1 MNIKNKKILIVGSRG
16 LIGKAIINKLKNHKV
31 KIFTIEKS
39 TKNNYK
45 NNFYLKSDAANNQ
58 INEFKKIIS
67 EIGNIDIFINCS
79 YPKNKFWKEQT
90 FRKSKYA
97 HFEENL
103 QLHLNTYCFF
113 SKLIAE
119 KMKKNKIKGSI
130 INIASIYGVVAQDT
144 NIYNNTE
151 IEENISYAPIKSGII
166 GFTKLL
172 ASYYAK
178 YGIRAN
184 TVSPGGIL
192 STGMSKNFLQ
202 NYKERVPMKRLCQP
216 SEVADPVLFLASDSS
231 SYITGINLL
240 VDGGWTA
247 I

>member
-1 MNIKNKKILIVGSRG
+1 MNIENKKILIVGSGG
-16 LIGKAIINKLKNHKV
+16 LIGKAIIKKLKKKKV
-31 KIFTIEKS
+31 KIFTIEKN
-39 TKNNYK
+39 TKKNYK
-45 NNFYLKSDAANNQ
+45 NNFYLKSDDAKNQ

-67 EIGNIDIFINCS
+67 EIGKIDIFINCS
-79 YPKNKFWKEQT
+79 YPKNKYWKEQT
-90 FRKSKYA
+90 FLKSKYD
-97 HFEENL
+97 HFGENL
-103 QLHLNTYCFF
+103 ELHLNTYCFF
-113 SKLIAE
+113 SKLIAQ

-130 INIASIYGVVAQDT
+130 INIASIYGVVAQDK
-144 NIYNNTE
+144 NIYINTE

-178 YGIRAN
+178 YQIRAN

-192 STGMSKNFLQ
+192 SKNMSKNFLQ
-202 NYKERVPMKRLCQP
+202 NYKKRVPMKRLCQAT
-216 SEVADPVLFLASDSS
+216 EVADPIIFLASDSS